1 MERQWR
7 AFAAFVVDHL
17 AVVLG
22 VVVAISV
29 VLALTGIPRLEFAT
43 GQDSY
48 LNDDEQTAIDNV
60 EYQDLFGGQAML
72 TLFTM
77 EEGKTV
83 IDLFTP
89 DNVDKIEEMTG
100 ALRNTENVAAVVS
113 PLTALEWT
121 ANLVEGGTT
130 SAAAGILLNA
140 IEREEDP
147 EAAAARSADTLR
159 TAERLEAVGGPTIAS
174 REGYRE
180 RINTDPE
187 YVEFLLVDNQ
197 GNIRKALR
205 PFFQFAPGVE
215 PTLENARYAGMVTR
229 LGGNLSIEE
238 EGVAADAVL
247 KETSSREYENATTL
261 TTGAPVLLK
270 NINDYLQ
277 GGMLTLGGIAVL
289 IMAGI
294 LLVAFGVR
302 WRLLPLAVVLVG
314 VLWAFSLFGLVGL
327 RLSLVTISG
336 LPILIGLG
344 IDFAIQ
350 VHNRVHEE
358 IHLNRS
364 AHPFQETM
372 VHIAPALLI
381 ATIAAVLAFL
391 AMQLSRVPMI
401 RDFGLLLA
409 VGIAIIW
416 LVGITVPLS
425 VLAARERRSPSEP
438 NAKDPSLIERLVVKL
453 GGLPQPTV
461 VPMIVLGVATFAF
474 GILAEGA
481 FKIQTDP
488 AKWVDQDTEV
498 ITDLDT
504 LEEQTGSSSELA
516 VYLTTDDVFSDESAD
531 FVSDLAI
538 GSLEQRPDNLLTAS
552 ALATTVKY
560 LMEVPGASDLNP
572 TGADLEAAFNIA
584 PPDIQRSLI
593 NEGAGAANLVFRT
606 STESLDE
613 LKEVVE
619 DVSAN
624 AETLAPEG
632 TQATPSGL
640 AVIGVGL
647 LDNLKANRALLTYV
661 ALGVVALWLA
671 LRFRSVTKSLLSL
684 VPVLLAVGI
693 SSLVVAVLGLE
704 LSPLTTVSGPLII
717 ATCTEFSALIISRYM
732 EERKQGLSA
741 REATDVASARTGLA
755 FFTSALT
762 TIGGFAVLV
771 FSALPLLRDFGLI
784 VTLNIAVAL
793 LSALVVLPPLLVWA
807 DEKGWMGYATAEPE
821 PEPEPDPEP
830 EPAGAPA

>member
-1 MERQWR
+1 MERRWR
-7 AFAAFVVDHL
+7 GFAKFVVEHVG
-17 AVVLG
+17 VVLG
-22 VVVAISV
+22 VVVAISAL
-29 VLALTGIPRLEFAT
+29 LAITGIPSLEFAT

-77 EEGKTV
+77 DEGTTV
-83 IDLFTP
+83 VDLFTP
-89 DNVDKIEEMTG
+89 ENIEQIEEMSTNI
-100 ALRNTENVAAVVS
+100 RETENVAAVIS
-113 PLTALEWT
+113 PLTAVEWT
-121 ANLVEGGTT
+121 ANLVEGGT
-130 SAAAGILLNA
+130 SSVAAGILLEA
-140 IEREEDP
+140 VQREEDP
-147 EAAAARSADTLR
+147 EAAAARSEDTLL
-159 TAERLEAVGGPTIAS
+159 TADRLNAAGEPS
-174 REGYRE
+174 LE
-180 RINTDPE
+180 NPD
-187 YVEFLLVDNQ
+187 YVEFLLVDNM

-215 PTLENARYAGMVTR
+215 PTLENATHAGMVVR
-229 LGGNLSIEE
+229 LGGNLSIED
-238 EGVAADAVL
+238 EGAAALAVL
-247 KETSSREYENATTL
+247 DEANSREFENASTL

-270 NINDYLQ
+270 DINDYLQ

-289 IMAGI
+289 IMAGV

-314 VLWAFSLFGLVGL
+314 VLWAFALFGLVGL

-350 VHNRVHEE
+350 VQNRVHEE
-358 IHLNRS
+358 LHLNQS
-364 AHPFQETM
+364 EKPFQETM
-372 VHIAPALLI
+372 VHIAPPLLI

-425 VLAARERRSPSEP
+425 VLAMRERRSPSTP
-438 NAKDPSLIERLVVKL
+438 DPKDPTFVERLVVKL

-498 ITDLDT
+498 IEDLET
-504 LEEQTGSSSELA
+504 LDDETGSSSELG
-516 VYLTTDDVFSDESAD
+516 VYVQTDDLFSDESAD
-531 FVSDLAI
+531 FMADLAVDT
-538 GSLEQRPDNLLTAS
+538 LEDEPDNLLTAS
-552 ALATTVKY
+552 ALATTVRY

-572 TGADLEAAFNIA
+572 TGANLEAAYGVA
-584 PPDIQRSLI
+584 PDDIQRSLI
-593 NEGAGAANLVFRT
+593 NEEASAANVVFRT
-606 STESLDE
+606 STDTLDE
-613 LKEVVE
+613 LQEVV
-619 DVSAN
+619 DLVTVN
-624 AETLAPEG
+624 ADELAPDG
-632 TQATPSGL
+632 TRGTPSGL
-640 AVIGVGL
+640 AVVGVGL

-661 ALGVVALWLA
+661 ALGVVALWLII
-671 LRFRSVTKSLLSL
+671 RFRSVTKSLLSL

-717 ATCTEFSALIISRYM
+717 ATCTEFSALIITRYM
-732 EERKQGLSA
+732 EEREAGLSA

-762 TIGGFAVLV
+762 TIGGFAVLI

-807 DEKGWMGYATAEPE
+807 DERGWMGFATGVD
-821 PEPEPDPEP
+821 EPDPEP
-830 EPAGAPA
+830 ASASA